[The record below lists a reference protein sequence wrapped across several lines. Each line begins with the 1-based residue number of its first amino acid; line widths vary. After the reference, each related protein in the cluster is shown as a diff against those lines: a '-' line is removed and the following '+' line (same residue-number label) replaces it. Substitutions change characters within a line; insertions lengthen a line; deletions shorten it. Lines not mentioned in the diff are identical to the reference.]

1 MSKYTLLPCFT
12 CSHWDLVSCFISL
25 VRFPLGYFP
34 EFKLPPF
41 VVFPLFFDVLP
52 HPNEGHLCLSNDL
65 HPPCIFQFCLLNCC
79 ISKCRSN
86 CHSLNFDLL
95 DVWFLDSRR
104 LVDYWFCLLIWNWLQ
119 VADLLS
125 LKSAFILTLSITK
138 SMIKVFCHFK
148 AC

>member
-1 MSKYTLLPCFT
+1 MTTYSLVEADLVVILTHTSMKNSRKNLKMSKYTLLPCFT

-65 HPPCIFQFCLLNCC
+65 HPPCTFQSCLLNCC
-79 ISKCRSN
+79 ISECRSN

-104 LVDYWFCLLIWNWLQ
+104 LVDY
-119 VADLLS
+119 
-125 LKSAFILTLSITK
+125 
-138 SMIKVFCHFK
+138 
-148 AC
+148 